1 MSQLKSS
8 TRLFLLVGVLSCL
21 LLVISSLGLL
31 GIRQSNDALKTVYQD
46 RTVAIG
52 LLSDV
57 QHQLLR
63 SRLLIDASVLDPRPQ
78 VIAKNLAEL
87 SATSVIISKTWA
99 SYMATY
105 ITPEEEKLAAK
116 FEQDYVRFEQEGLL
130 PAVAALR
137 VNDIASVQN
146 LIREK
151 ILPLDAKLQLALED
165 LMQIQLNVAKLEYQE
180 AVGRYALV
188 RKISIG
194 AIGGGVLFAILS
206 SLALMRARR
215 QELAVLLERQAHADL
230 ARQIQEKNELLQA
243 LERQKQD
250 LAESEFRWRFAIEGG
265 GDGVWDR
272 DLQTGQEKHSRRWK
286 EMLGYSEDEILPDH
300 QEWESRIH
308 PDDRQGVLASD
319 ADYIA
324 GKAERY
330 EVEYRLRCKDGS
342 YKWILSRGIIV
353 SRDQSGKPL
362 RTIGTHTDIS
372 ERKKTEAQLAA
383 AHAELARQSEER
395 AAELVV
401 ANDELTFQNEE
412 KGKRAA
418 ELVVANDELTFQNEE
433 KGKRAVELTTAR
445 DEADLANLAKSQF
458 LASMS
463 HEIRTPMNGIMGMAQ
478 VLRKTNLSESDR
490 IDYADTIY
498 KSGQTLMSL
507 LNDILDLSKIE
518 AGKVELETVALM
530 PSHLLA
536 DIRTLFAQ
544 AAKAKGLKIDAHW
557 SGAPRQYLGD
567 QHRLRQMLSNLVGN
581 ALKFTEHGLI
591 RIEAREVSS
600 TQDTAILEFSVSDSG
615 IGVAKD
621 KQALLFETFKQV
633 DSTTTRRYGGTGLGL
648 SIVRTLAQLM
658 GGEAGV
664 HSELGQGSRFWFRV
678 TLKLASAATSLV
690 PDDAFHAADTP
701 SQLVT
706 LRARVLVV
714 EDNPVNQKVIGIF
727 LQQLGVSTVLAPDG
741 QQALDRVLAGDP
753 FDLIL
758 MDMEMPVLDGYG
770 ATKRIRQW
778 EQDQGQARRTII
790 ALTAGAF
797 EEDRLRCLAAGTDE
811 VLTKPIEFEHLTAT
825 LCKWLPETVQ
835 EVASSPGATAS
846 HKALDTAR
854 VRNLI
859 HDLYPMLENN
869 QVDAIARFKDL
880 QEAVTH
886 TPLEL
891 PVAQAGASLQNFEFE
906 AALAQLKGIVVP
918 P

>member
-1 MSQLKSS
+1 M
-8 TRLFLLVGVLSCL
+8 
-21 LLVISSLGLL
+21 
-31 GIRQSNDALKTVYQD
+31 
-46 RTVAIG
+46 
-52 LLSDV
+52 
-57 QHQLLR
+57 
-63 SRLLIDASVLDPRPQ
+63 
-78 VIAKNLAEL
+78 
-87 SATSVIISKTWA
+87 
-99 SYMATY
+99 
-105 ITPEEEKLAAK
+105 
-116 FEQDYVRFEQEGLL
+116 
-130 PAVAALR
+130 
-137 VNDIASVQN
+137 
-146 LIREK
+146 
-151 ILPLDAKLQLALED
+151 
-165 LMQIQLNVAKLEYQE
+165 
-180 AVGRYALV
+180 
-188 RKISIG
+188 
-194 AIGGGVLFAILS
+194 
-206 SLALMRARR
+206 
-215 QELAVLLERQAHADL
+215 
-230 ARQIQEKNELLQA
+230 
-243 LERQKQD
+243 
-250 LAESEFRWRFAIEGG
+250 
-265 GDGVWDR
+265 
-272 DLQTGQEKHSRRWK
+272 
-286 EMLGYSEDEILPDH
+286 
-300 QEWESRIH
+300 
-308 PDDRQGVLASD
+308 
-319 ADYIA
+319 
-324 GKAERY
+324 
-330 EVEYRLRCKDGS
+330 
-342 YKWILSRGIIV
+342 
-353 SRDQSGKPL
+353 
-362 RTIGTHTDIS
+362 
-372 ERKKTEAQLAA
+372 
-383 AHAELARQSEER
+383 
-395 AAELVV
+395 V

-536 DIRTLFAQ
+536 DIRTLFAL

-621 KQALLFETFKQV
+621 KQALLFQTFKQV

-891 PVAQAGASLQNFEFE
+891 PVAQAGAALQNFEFE